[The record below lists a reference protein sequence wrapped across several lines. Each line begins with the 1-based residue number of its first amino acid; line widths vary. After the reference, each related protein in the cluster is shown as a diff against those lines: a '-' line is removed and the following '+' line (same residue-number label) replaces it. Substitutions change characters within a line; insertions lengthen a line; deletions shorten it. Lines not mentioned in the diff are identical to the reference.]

1 MIKEPTLELAR
12 DRLRD
17 RGGVIAV
24 VSGKG
29 GVGKSTVSALT
40 ALSIANRDYA
50 VLIDLDIHGM
60 SVPRL
65 FGIENKMHDVSREG
79 LEPIMIN
86 ERLGIISLR
95 GGVIG
100 SKYVVLPGERRGGV
114 LLDLLAYTNYGD
126 SKYVIVDMPP
136 GMSDELLILHRVR
149 NYLPI
154 VVTSPSRQSVGVVE
168 DLVRYLTDSGIRPTA
183 MIINMAFMKCD
194 HEVVKPFGSTD
205 WAIELARKYGIEV
218 VKELPID
225 PAIEEYIGK
234 INEYSG
240 QLLTELSSMINT
252 VIQEVQRY

>member
-1 MIKEPTLELAR
+1 MIKEPALELAR
-12 DRLRD
+12 DRLKGR
-17 RGGVIAV
+17 GVIAI

-95 GGVIG
+95 GVIG

-114 LLDLLAYTNYGD
+114 LLDLLAYTNYRD
-126 SKYVIVDMPP
+126 SKYVIIDMPP

-168 DLVRYLTDSGIRPTA
+168 DLVRYLTDSGIKPTA
-183 MIINMAFMKCD
+183 MIINMAFMKCG

-205 WAIELARKYGIEV
+205 WAIELARKYGIELI
-218 VKELPID
+218 KELPID

-252 VIQEVQRY
+252 VIQEIQRY